1 MGILDSLRHPYGATH
16 RKKRVGRGYGTHGKT
31 SGRGHKGQGQ
41 RGTNPPPWFEGGQTP
56 LIRKIPKR
64 GFRSKFPLEYQIVN
78 IRDIVKLEEDIID
91 PEILWRK
98 RLIDSI
104 RKPVK
109 LLGVGDISKAVVIK
123 VHAVSSSAREKIEK
137 AGGKV
142 EIIPWKG

>member
-1 MGILDSLRHPYGATH
+1 MGILDNLRPPPGATH

-41 RGTNPPPWFEGGQTP
+41 RGTTPPPWFEGGQTP
-56 LIRKIPKR
+56 LIRRIPKR
-64 GFRSKFPLEYQIVN
+64 GFRPKFPVEYQVINV
-78 IRDIVKLEEDIID
+78 RDIAKLKDDVID
-91 PEILWRK
+91 VELLWRK
-98 RLIDSI
+98 KLVDSR

-109 LLGVGDISKAVVIK
+109 LLGVGDISRAVVVK

-142 EIIPWKG
+142 EIIK